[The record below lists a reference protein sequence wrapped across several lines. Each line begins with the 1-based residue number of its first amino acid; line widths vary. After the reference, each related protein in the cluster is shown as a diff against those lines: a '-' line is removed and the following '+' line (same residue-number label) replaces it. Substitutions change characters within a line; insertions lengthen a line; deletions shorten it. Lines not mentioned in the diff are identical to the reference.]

1 MSSPRSTSVPSLP
14 DTVPTTVP
22 PVVLPVEPTT
32 VPPIELTT
40 VPPIEPT
47 TVPPVEPIAVP
58 PVEPTT
64 VPPVEPT
71 VVPPVEPTTV
81 PPIVPPVIIQIIDGS
96 GYVIQNT
103 QFTDASGNQNTETTF
118 TTIDASSD
126 VQITEDLRSIVGTY
140 YDNSTDS
147 SANAVLNQIKF
158 YASEISCSQFQG
170 KGTIE
175 DYTEIFDAA
184 SRIANESKQIQLDVD
199 IEGFNEFADA
209 ADQLSKLFTSFIVK
223 LQNVSII
230 DDLAFLTSVSIALEK
245 IWNLSK
251 VFGKFK
257 ETILA
262 TSTIELP
269 KSTHDTRVVLEG
281 VVSNV
286 NCAMKYV
293 SHFVDASFSAPPNAD
308 LSDEEKGIL
317 KSAVQTIDNWNV
329 LCEQGV
335 TIAMA
340 NNPDIQYIKQASA
353 QLKNTT
359 QTLVSATNQLKSKLS
374 KIKVY

>member
-1 MSSPRSTSVPSLP
+1 
-14 DTVPTTVP
+14 
-22 PVVLPVEPTT
+22 
-32 VPPIELTT
+32 
-40 VPPIEPT
+40 
-47 TVPPVEPIAVP
+47 
-58 PVEPTT
+58 
-64 VPPVEPT
+64 
-71 VVPPVEPTTV
+71 
-81 PPIVPPVIIQIIDGS
+81 
-96 GYVIQNT
+96 
-103 QFTDASGNQNTETTF
+103 
-118 TTIDASSD
+118 
-126 VQITEDLRSIVGTY
+126 LRSIVGTY

-293 SHFVDASFSAPPNAD
+293 SHFVDASFSAPPNSD